1 MATIVRWNP
10 WRELEQ
16 MQHRM
21 RRMFEGSDLAPGGFP
36 AADVYET
43 DSEVVVE
50 IEAPGFE
57 EKEIEVEVAD
67 HTLVIKGGRKEEK
80 EQKEKSFWL
89 RERLESTFERRFE
102 LPPET
107 DTGKVSADFA
117 KGVLSVHVPKSGKA
131 PARKVPIGS

>member
-16 MQHRM
+16 IQHRM
-21 RRMFEGSDLAPGGFP
+21 RRIFDESDLAPSAFP

-57 EKEIEVEVAD
+57 EKEIDVEVTD
-67 HTLVIKGGRKEEK
+67 HTLVIKGGRTEEK

-89 RERLESTFERRFE
+89 RERLENTFERRFE
-102 LPPET
+102 LPPQT
-107 DTGKVSADFA
+107 DTGKVSAKFA
-117 KGVLSVHVPKSGKA
+117 KGVLSVHVPKTGKA

>member
-1 MATIVRWNP
+1 
-10 WRELEQ
+10 
-16 MQHRM
+16 
-21 RRMFEGSDLAPGGFP
+21 MFEELDLAPSGFP

-57 EKEIEVEVAD
+57 EKELDVDVAD

-107 DTGKVSADFA
+107 DTEKVSATFA
-117 KGVLSVHVPKSGKA
+117 KGVLAVHVPKTGK
-131 PARKVPIGS
+131 PAVRKVPIGT